1 MFENGRSSG
10 GKSFEKKVLSCQS
23 PSHVNIGHSVGPDS
37 KIDFEDNFER
47 MFRVNS
53 YGM

>member
-1 MFENGRSSG
+1 MVGVQGESLL
-10 GKSFEKKVLSCQS
+10 KKVLSCQS
-23 PSHVNIGHSVGPDS
+23 PSHVNIGHSEGPDS